1 MIQDKLKDLKI
12 KVTEIADYVNLSRP
26 TLYKAMELYDDN
38 EHDSINKNVLKIF
51 DYINNNK
58 NIDKKDV
65 INYMLSIVDEKTLDN
80 VDKEVIDRVKGYVN
94 INPTSE
100 KTQFID
106 NAVSSSKYDLFIHYA
121 MDVTPLLNKENLTP
135 EEQNKVNLYNEIMG
149 VYLHPEL
156 EKTEK
161 ISIDLDDEFDLD
173 AEVEIDR
180 GKERVIETLNK

>member
-26 TLYKAMELYDDN
+26 TLYKAMDLYDDG
-38 EHDSINKNVLKIF
+38 EFDSINKNVLKIF
-51 DYINNNK
+51 NYIDSNK
-58 NIDKKDV
+58 GIEKKDV
-65 INYMLSIVDEKTLDN
+65 INYMLSIVDTKSLDS
-80 VDKEVIDRVKGYVN
+80 VDKEVVNKVKGYVN
-94 INPTSE
+94 TNPTSE

-121 MDVTPLLNKENLTP
+121 MDVTPLLNKDNLTP
-135 EEQNKVNLYNEIMG
+135 EEENKVKLYNEIMG

-173 AEVEIDR
+173 EEVEIDSS
-180 GKERVIETLNK
+180 KQLIKDDLKK

>member
-26 TLYKAMELYDDN
+26 TLYKAMDLYDDG
-38 EHDSINKNVLKIF
+38 EFDSINKNVLKIF
-51 DYINNNK
+51 NYIDSNK
-58 NIDKKDV
+58 GIEKKDV
-65 INYMLSIVDEKTLDN
+65 INYMLSIVDTKSLDS
-80 VDKEVIDRVKGYVN
+80 VDKEVVNRVKGYVN
-94 INPTSE
+94 TNPTSE

-106 NAVSSSKYDLFIHYA
+106 NAVSSSRYDLFIHYA

-156 EKTEK
+156 EKEER
-161 ISIDLDDEFDLD
+161 ISIDLDDDFNLDDDL
-173 AEVEIDR
+173 EIDSE
-180 GKERVIETLNK
+180 KKLVIDSLKK